1 MSDLAQLLD
10 ALPILCCPDCAGHL
24 RAEASS
30 LECSSCGNVYREAD
44 RIISMI
50 GSKSDL
56 NASEVTT
63 QDAVSDSYAD
73 ARYQREYSLRYHR
86 SVLDRMTASPPPH
99 GTVLDNGCGP
109 GLLLAHLSEKNAD
122 LEQLIGVDVSRGM
135 LRQAQTAIGTA
146 GVFLFEGDACRLPF
160 VDDSFDVVYARGL
173 LHHLPDPVQG
183 VAEIHRVLK
192 PGGTV
197 VVLEPNKTIVSAL
210 PRVLARR
217 GKHFDSD
224 HKNFRA
230 GYLHDIVSER
240 LIVRR
245 TTFFGYLAYLVLGF
259 PDILDFGR
267 FLPLKRLAPLL
278 MAFDEALAKI
288 PGLRRLGW
296 GIVIVAERPRS
307 PG

>member
-1 MSDLAQLLD
+1 LTDLAELLE
-10 ALPILCCPDCAGHL
+10 AFPILCCPDCGGDL
-24 RAEASS
+24 RAETSS
-30 LECSSCGNVYREAD
+30 LECGSCGNVYREAD
-44 RIISMI
+44 RILSMI
-50 GSKSDL
+50 GQKSDL

-63 QDAVSDSYAD
+63 QDEVSVSYAD

-86 SVLDRMTASPPPH
+86 SVLERMTASPPPH
-99 GTVLDNGCGP
+99 GTVLDDGCGP
-109 GLLLAHLSEKNAD
+109 GLLLAHLEEHAD
-122 LEQLIGVDVSRGM
+122 LEQLVGVDVSRGM
-135 LRQAQTAIGTA
+135 LRQAQSATGTDD
-146 GVFLFEGDACRLPF
+146 VLLLEGDACRLPF
-160 VDDSFDVVYARGL
+160 LDESFDVVYARGL

-183 VAEIHRVLK
+183 MSEIHRVLK

-267 FLPLKRLAPLL
+267 FLPMKRLAPLL
-278 MAFDEALAKI
+278 MAFDEALARI

-296 GIVIVAERPRS
+296 GIVIVAERPRN